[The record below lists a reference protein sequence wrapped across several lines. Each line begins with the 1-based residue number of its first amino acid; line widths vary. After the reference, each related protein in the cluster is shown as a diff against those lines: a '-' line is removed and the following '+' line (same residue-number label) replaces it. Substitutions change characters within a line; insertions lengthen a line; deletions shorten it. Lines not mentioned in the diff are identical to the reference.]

1 VHPCSTF
8 RNVRSPA
15 VREAVSAYVP
25 PKWSRWLRERLPR
38 VLERTPSLGVADL
51 DGVVYQIWKP
61 AAGPG
66 GVRRRVVALLELM
79 PIGGDL
85 GCRQKQLDALL
96 SLGRPVFVVECDA
109 ACSKWRVH
117 AYPEGRL
124 VLDGGEREFAGWLA
138 ALAETRR

>member
-8 RNVRSPA
+8 RNVGFPA
-15 VREAVSAYVP
+15 ARDAVTAYVP
-25 PKWSRWLRERLPR
+25 PRWSWWLRERLPR
-38 VLERTPSLGVADL
+38 VLNKTPSLGVADL

-85 GCRQKQLDALL
+85 GCRQKQLDALA
-96 SLGRPVFVVECDA
+96 SLGRPVFIVESNA
-109 ACSKWRVH
+109 ACSRWRVH

-124 VLDGGEREFAGWLA
+124 VLDGGEREFASWLA
-138 ALAETRR
+138 ALAEVRR